1 MDKETA
7 TQRSNFAKGIL
18 LIRDHQ
24 NSDWATGLQG
34 LKLHHP
40 ALRCVKKSSWA
51 NGDYSVHVKL
61 SILQLNIIKSFR
73 QIALVIKFNL

>member
-1 MDKETA
+1 MDKETG
-7 TQRSNFAKGIL
+7 TQRSNFAKGIP

-24 NSDWATGLQG
+24 NSDWTTGLQG

-40 ALRCVKKSSWA
+40 ALKCVKKA
-51 NGDYSVHVKL
+51 AGPMVDYSVHVNL

-73 QIALVIKFNL
+73 QIALVFKFNL